1 MPLVFKKTPKNKLWC
16 FFVVCFHLGLAKN
29 VLMCTM
35 KKRKEWRMFQFVLHN
50 KENILFLTSASGCLF
65 FALWFVFFVLYLKK
79 KKIVKRLE
87 KEATEYS
94 VWKDFKEDET
104 SVFKETISD
113 LAGEKL
119 ELLKENERLK
129 SDMEAHEKYL
139 KEQLE
144 FLKQNKEELTLKFQ
158 NISNEVI
165 KAQNAAFNE
174 NQKTTMNF
182 LLKPFAEELSE
193 FKKKMDANHDDSI
206 KFDEQIKN
214 LFNLNQSLS
223 KEAENLANALKGN
236 KKIQGNWGEFQLE
249 RVLEISGLQ
258 KGINYFCQETIEGE
272 DDKKLRPDVIVQLPD
287 NRQVIIDSK
296 VSLNDYVTYVNAENE
311 TERTEALKRHI
322 NCIRKHVQ
330 TLSSKE
336 YQKFLKNKSLDYVM
350 IFIPIEGA
358 YVEVVRHDSDLYDFA
373 FERNIAIT
381 TPSSLLPLLKTIE
394 SLWQLDK
401 QNKNAAEIARIGGK
415 LYDKLA
421 GFAADMQQIE
431 KSFKATNK
439 HYENAMKKLQ
449 GQGGAVALAEDL
461 KTMGAKTS
469 KQIVMK
475 NDEDNLIEFD
485 ERITNE

>member
-1 MPLVFKKTPKNKLWC
+1 
-16 FFVVCFHLGLAKN
+16 
-29 VLMCTM
+29 
-35 KKRKEWRMFQFVLHN
+35 MFQFFLEN
-50 KENILFLTSASGCLF
+50 KENILFLTSGAGCLF
-65 FALWFVFFVLYLKK
+65 FALWFVFLVLYLKRK
-79 KKIVKRLE
+79 KAARRLE
-87 KEATEYS
+87 TEATEYT
-94 VWKDFKEDET
+94 VWKNFKEDEANA
-104 SVFKETISD
+104 FKKTISD
-113 LAGEKL
+113 LTDEKL

-144 FLKQNKEELTLKFQ
+144 FLRQNKEELTLKFQ

-165 KAQNAAFNE
+165 KAQNASFNE

-182 LLKPFAEELSE
+182 LLKPFADELAE
-193 FKKKMDANHDDSI
+193 FKKKMDASHDDNI

-258 KGINYFCQETIEGE
+258 EGINYFCQETIEGE

-296 VSLNDYVTYVNAENE
+296 VSLNDYVAYVNAENE
-311 TERTEALKRHI
+311 TERAEALKRHI
-322 NCIRKHVQ
+322 DCIRKHIK

-358 YVEVVRHDSDLYDFA
+358 YVEAVRHDSDLYDFA

-421 GFAADMQQIE
+421 GFVTDMQQIE

-439 HYENAMKKLQ
+439 HYTDAMTKLQ
-449 GQGGAVALAEDL
+449 GQGGAVSLAEDL
-461 KTMGAKTS
+461 KSMGAKAS
-469 KQIVMK
+469 KQIVIK
-475 NDEDNLIEFD
+475 NNEDNLIEFD
-485 ERITNE
+485 ERIINE

>member
-1 MPLVFKKTPKNKLWC
+1 
-16 FFVVCFHLGLAKN
+16 
-29 VLMCTM
+29 
-35 KKRKEWRMFQFVLHN
+35 
-50 KENILFLTSASGCLF
+50 
-65 FALWFVFFVLYLKK
+65 
-79 KKIVKRLE
+79 
-87 KEATEYS
+87 
-94 VWKDFKEDET
+94 
-104 SVFKETISD
+104 
-113 LAGEKL
+113 
-119 ELLKENERLK
+119 
-129 SDMEAHEKYL
+129 
-139 KEQLE
+139 
-144 FLKQNKEELTLKFQ
+144 
-158 NISNEVI
+158 
-165 KAQNAAFNE
+165 
-174 NQKTTMNF
+174 
-182 LLKPFAEELSE
+182 
-193 FKKKMDANHDDSI
+193 MDASHDDNI

-258 KGINYFCQETIEGE
+258 EGINYFCQETIEGE

-296 VSLNDYVTYVNAENE
+296 VSLNDYVAYVNAENE
-311 TERTEALKRHI
+311 TERAEALKRHI
-322 NCIRKHVQ
+322 DCIRKHIK

-358 YVEVVRHDSDLYDFA
+358 YVEAVRHDSDLYDFA

-421 GFAADMQQIE
+421 GFVTDMQQIE

-439 HYENAMKKLQ
+439 HYTDAMTKLQ
-449 GQGGAVALAEDL
+449 GQGGAVSLAEDL
-461 KTMGAKTS
+461 KSMGAKAS
-469 KQIVMK
+469 KQIVIK
-475 NDEDNLIEFD
+475 NNEDNLIEFD
-485 ERITNE
+485 ERIINE

>member
-1 MPLVFKKTPKNKLWC
+1 MLQTILQN
-16 FFVVCFHLGLAKN
+16 
-29 VLMCTM
+29 
-35 KKRKEWRMFQFVLHN
+35 KEWL
-50 KENILFLTSASGCLF
+50 LF
-65 FALWFVFFVLYLKK
+65 FACGFGLLFFVLWSVFLVLYIKRKK
-79 KKIVKRLE
+79 ALRKFEVE
-87 KEATEYS
+87 TAEYT
-94 VWKDFKEDET
+94 VWKNLKEDE
-104 SVFKETISD
+104 SEALKETLAD
-113 LAGEKL
+113 LTKEKL

-129 SDMEAHEKYL
+129 SDMTAHEKYL

-144 FLKQNKEELTLKFQ
+144 FLRQNKEELSLKFQ

-193 FKKKMDANHDDSI
+193 FKKKMDASHDDSI

-258 KGINYFCQETIEGE
+258 KGINYFCQETFENE
-272 DDKKLRPDVIVQLPD
+272 NDKKLRPDVIVQLPD

-296 VSLNDYVTYVNAENE
+296 VSLNDYVAYVNAENE
-311 TERTEALKRHI
+311 TERNEALKRHI
-322 NCIRKHVQ
+322 GCIRKHIQ

-336 YQKFLKNKSLDYVM
+336 YQTLLKDASLDYVV

-358 YVEVVRHDSDLYDFA
+358 YVEAVRNDSDLYDFA
-373 FERNIAIT
+373 FEKNIALT
-381 TPSSLLPLLKTIE
+381 TPASLLPLLKTIE

-421 GFAADMQQIE
+421 GFTTEMQQIE
-431 KSFKATNK
+431 KSLKTVHG
-439 HYENAMKKLQ
+439 HYSEAMKKFA
-449 GQGGAVALAEDL
+449 GKGGAVSLAEDL
-461 KTMGAKTS
+461 KDMGAKAS
-469 KQIVMK
+469 KQIVIK
-475 NDEDNLIEFD
+475 NNEDNLVEFD
-485 ERITNE
+485 ERAINE